1 MSRYAETLSEHHHS
15 PYTTPLDHVA
25 TDAGNGL
32 LLLARLLIGGVFV
45 LTGAMKLMDINQFA
59 AELVLMGVPAPETMA
74 IIGAVIEFA
83 GGLALVVGL
92 QLRFAVLVMIAFTI
106 VATLMA
112 HRFWTYAAA
121 EWEDQF
127 AHFVKNVM
135 VVGGLIA
142 LFVARGGR
150 YSLDRLFHRPY

>member
-1 MSRYAETLSEHHHS
+1 
-15 PYTTPLDHVA
+15 
-25 TDAGNGL
+25 
-32 LLLARLLIGGVFV
+32 
-45 LTGAMKLMDINQFA
+45 MKLMDINQFA